1 MADSKVELDVEKL
14 EGVAGGVGVDVET
27 DDIGPN
33 DTDGGSDKG
42 DETDDSTVEKDNI
55 NNSNSGKQRI
65 GNQGRGNKVKKNK
78 IRFGSSKSK

>member
-1 MADSKVELDVEKL
+1 MADNKIELDVEKL
-14 EGVAGGVGVDVET
+14 EGVAGGVGVDAEI
-27 DDIGPN
+27 DDIGTN

-65 GNQGRGNKVKKNK
+65 VDQGRGNKVKKNK